1 MKFVGF
7 EMGKTLYIFRS
18 GRLERKDN
26 TLPLPITDYR
36 VFKQTPYT
44 LTFLQSLRFLC
55 RFLLS
60 EEIPKFRN
68 NDN

>member
-1 MKFVGF
+1 
-7 EMGKTLYIFRS
+7 MGKTLYIFRS

-26 TLPLPITDYR
+26 TLPLPITAISEIK
-36 VFKQTPYT
+36 VFGELELTPYT

-60 EEIPKFRN
+60 EKIPKFRN